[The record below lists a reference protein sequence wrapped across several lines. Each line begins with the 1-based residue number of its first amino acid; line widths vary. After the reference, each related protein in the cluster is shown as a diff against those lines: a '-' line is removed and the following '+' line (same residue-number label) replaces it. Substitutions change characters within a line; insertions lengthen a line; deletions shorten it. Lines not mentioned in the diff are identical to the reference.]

1 MTLFKGRSQDDIS
14 LFFTAFLKSC
24 SYLRSQ
30 AQQLQKKWKEKS
42 GLVWNLWRAAKKN
55 CFLRSYA
62 VNLII
67 NCFKKSFLRSWDRV
81 QNIEAFICDIFLV
94 VFIFKKASKTEFCI
108 DGQYNSVCNFPF
120 FFLSWERAWVENFVV
135 LESPWTKI
143 GKIWDR
149 NKIPPQDVLHLLVK
163 GKNMNLWNEIHGVL
177 GIEKNGIWI
186 RILFFC
192 CWLIAISIS
201 GGVSLVH
208 YYAKPTFPRMARME
222 RASSE
227 QGQLGKH

>member
-42 GLVWNLWRAAKKN
+42 GLVWKLWRAAKKN

-67 NCFKKSFLRSWDRV
+67 NCFKKSFLRSWDLV
-81 QNIEAFICDIFLV
+81 QNIEAFICDISLV
-94 VFIFKKASKTEFCI
+94 VFIFKKASKTEFYI

-120 FFLSWERAWVENFVV
+120 FFREKERELKTLLCWRALEPRLERYETEIKFRHKMCFTFSWRA
-135 LESPWTKI
+135 
-143 GKIWDR
+143 KIWIYGM
-149 NKIPPQDVLHLLVK
+149 KFM
-163 GKNMNLWNEIHGVL
+163 G
-177 GIEKNGIWI
+177 
-186 RILFFC
+186 
-192 CWLIAISIS
+192 CWELR
-201 GGVSLVH
+201 
-208 YYAKPTFPRMARME
+208 KME
-222 RASSE
+222 Y
-227 QGQLGKH
+227 G